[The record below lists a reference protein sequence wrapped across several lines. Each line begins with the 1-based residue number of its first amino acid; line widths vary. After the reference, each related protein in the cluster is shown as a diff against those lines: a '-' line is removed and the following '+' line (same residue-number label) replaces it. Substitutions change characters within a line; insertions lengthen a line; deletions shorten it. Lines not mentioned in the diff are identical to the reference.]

1 MWVMILRKADCSL
14 WSKRRSHKKK
24 KKMQINETWADNT
37 NTVSIWRL
45 TCSSSSR
52 TARWDKCDGCGH
64 LRMKLCSQ
72 SSAQCVPPQL
82 FQEQKHTATLRK
94 PVTGKPHKWGPG
106 GTGDI
111 YLIPPPCHSQKSTLI
126 WVFWQVNNPLW
137 KAKVNR
143 QVFRKLQRL
152 CTQFVVV
159 SY

>member
-1 MWVMILRKADCSL
+1 MILRKADCSL
-14 WSKRRSHKKK
+14 WSKRRSHKKILK
-24 KKMQINETWADNT
+24 KKINKTWADNT
-37 NTVSIWRL
+37 NTVSIWGL

-52 TARWDKCDGCGH
+52 TAHWDKCDGCGH
-64 LRMKLCSQ
+64 RRMKLCSQ

-82 FQEQKHTATLRK
+82 FQKKKHTATLRR
-94 PVTGKPHKWGPG
+94 PVTGKPHKRGPG

-111 YLIPPPCHSQKSTLI
+111 YLIFRLPPMSFTKI
-126 WVFWQVNNPLW
+126 NINVNNPLW

-143 QVFRKLQRL
+143 QLFWKLQRL